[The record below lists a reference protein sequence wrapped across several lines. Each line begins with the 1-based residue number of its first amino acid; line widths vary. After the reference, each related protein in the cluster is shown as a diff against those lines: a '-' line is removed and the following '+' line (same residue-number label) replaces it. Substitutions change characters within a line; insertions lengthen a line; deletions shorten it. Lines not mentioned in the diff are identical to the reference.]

1 MIFDLYFDD
10 NFFNRSYIVNLYKKY
25 NVILCLENWTCMNAA
40 IVIINYYNLS
50 PVFLL

>member
-1 MIFDLYFDD
+1 MIFDLYFDG
-10 NFFNRSYIVNLYKKY
+10 NFFNRSYIVNLKY
-25 NVILCLENWTCMNAA
+25 NVILYLENWTCMNAA